1 MPSDSLRR
9 FGGYLRTRWA
19 SPRRIRFW
27 LLALVIAY
35 TLLGFLI
42 VPWLIQ
48 YLAVSTAKEDF
59 GRELRIEAVHVNPY
73 TLTLRIDGLALDDT
87 DNRQLLGWQQL
98 FVDLAWSSALNGA
111 WTFQTIRLDRP
122 MIHEERFASGKTRF
136 SRLAPEPSED
146 APTED
151 EASPLPALQVDEL
164 RVTEAALRFT
174 DNLPGGVTETDQPKR
189 VSLALEEL
197 MLSASDLSL
206 QEGARFPVALEG
218 QLEGGGTLAF
228 DGSLQ
233 LLPTAVLAGS
243 ARIDELALNQ
253 AQPYLRQFANVQ
265 LSDGTLNLDGRM
277 QTGAE
282 QPFAFEGSAGIKTLN
297 INDGSNQDPL
307 IGWQSLHTKKLDL
320 NLGER
325 RLETAPISLNGLFGR
340 LIINEDRTTNF
351 SQLMA
356 TAPANARAEDDGAAR
371 MDDTDDETAPF
382 DITVEGVELT
392 DGTLRFAD
400 RSLPLPF
407 STSIHTLNGQVS
419 TLSSSSAQPAQVAL
433 EGQVADYGLTR
444 VDGTIHAWHPMR
456 DTSLK
461 LRFRN
466 LQIPEYS
473 PYTVRFAGR
482 RIAGG
487 TMDLDLDYTVS
498 EQQLDGRNSLVLRDL
513 TLGEKMA
520 VSDAM
525 DLPLD
530 LAIALLKDSNGVID
544 LDLPVTG
551 DVGSPEFDVGG
562 VVRQALTKTIKSVVQ
577 SPFRFLANLVGAD
590 SEELGRVEF
599 PPGRSDLLPPQ
610 RERVAKLREALTQR
624 PELALELTGP
634 FNHTFDGPILK
645 RGKAIDALRQRL
657 AQADRETGEPNLT
670 AEANQDVVETM
681 FTTHYPEA
689 DLAAIRSR
697 FTEEQGDSSED
708 TGFDALAYRNHL
720 ADRIIAAQSI
730 TESDLRA
737 LANARATAV
746 QQALVDPGADNPID
760 SNRVRLQDPET
771 IESVD
776 GERIAMEVGL
786 AAD

>member
-42 VPWLIQ
+42 APWLIQ
-48 YLAVSTAKEDF
+48 YLAASTAKEDF

-122 MIHEERFASGKTRF
+122 MIHEERFASGKTRL

-146 APTED
+146 APAED
-151 EASPLPALQVDEL
+151 EASSLPALQVDEL

-174 DNLPGGVTETDQPKR
+174 DNLRDGTTETDQPKR
-189 VSLALEEL
+189 VSLALEDL

-206 QEGARFPVALEG
+206 QEGARFPVALDG

-233 LLPTAVLAGS
+233 LLPTAVLAGN
-243 ARIDELALNQ
+243 ARINELALNQ

-282 QPFAFEGSAGIKTLN
+282 QPFAFEGSAGIETLN
-297 INDGSNQDPL
+297 IRDGSNQDAL

-356 TAPANARAEDDGAAR
+356 TAPAKAEDDGAAR

-382 DITVEGVELT
+382 DITIEGVELT

-419 TLSSSSAQPAQVAL
+419 TLSSSSDQPAQVAL

-513 TLGEKMA
+513 RLGEKMA

-562 VVRQALTKTIKSVVQ
+562 VVRQALTRTIKSVVQ
-577 SPFRFLANLVGAD
+577 SPFRFLANLVGAG

-657 AQADRETGEPNLT
+657 AQADRETGELNLT

-689 DLAAIRSR
+689 DLAAIQSR
-697 FTEEQGDSSED
+697 FTEEQGDSSD
-708 TGFDALAYRNHL
+708 SSGFDSLAYRNHL
-720 ADRIIAAQSI
+720 ADRIIAAQPV
-730 TESDLRA
+730 TDADLRA
-737 LANARATAV
+737 LAKARASAV
-746 QQALVDPGADNPID
+746 QDALVDASGNGIDAD
-760 SNRVRLQDPET
+760 RVRVLTPHKIDP
-771 IESVD
+771 
-776 GERIAMEVGL
+776 GGNERIAMEVGVT
-786 AAD
+786 AE